1 MAASFSIKNPNLK
14 SQSCYPHQAQVG
26 INLYLF
32 TSFHSVA
39 CFVWKPA
46 HLEFPSYDGA
56 WQRLLNAFVEKYILT
71 VLRHLQIR
79 NTACV
84 DPSFSRIES
93 ATNTQSFPLNS
104 SKFVFAMIYQPTSSA
119 TRNMKSRLA
128 IKFPTPFWVV
138 IKCPPSRQE
147 KASNAQG
154 MPEGDVEASIWL
166 VL

>member
-14 SQSCYPHQAQVG
+14 SQSCYPHQAQEG

-46 HLEFPSYDGA
+46 HLEFHSYDGA
-56 WQRLLNAFVEKYILT
+56 WQRLRNAFVEKYILT

-128 IKFPTPFWVV
+128 INFEWW
-138 IKCPPSRQE
+138 
-147 KASNAQG
+147 SNALPLGRKRRQMPRVCLRG
-154 MPEGDVEASIWL
+154 MLKLRFDSYIKV
-166 VL
+166 